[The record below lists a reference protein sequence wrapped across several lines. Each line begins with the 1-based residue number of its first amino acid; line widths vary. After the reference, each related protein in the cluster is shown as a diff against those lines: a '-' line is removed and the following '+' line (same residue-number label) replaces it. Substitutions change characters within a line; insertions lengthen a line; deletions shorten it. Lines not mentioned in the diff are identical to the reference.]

1 MLTAAPLP
9 SSAVLSN
16 GALNLVKLLY
26 ARIFPSEGIA
36 LTISKAGIGVNFA

>member
-1 MLTAAPLP
+1 MPTAAPPP

-26 ARIFPSEGIA
+26 ARIFPPEGVA
-36 LTISKAGIGVNFA
+36 RTISKAGIGVNFA